1 MNDRVSIAID
11 GPSGAGKST
20 LARRCAAAFGFLYA
34 DTGAIYRTVGLAA
47 IRGGIDRRS
56 EPAVKA
62 LLPGLKIEMKYNEEG
77 EQRMFLNGED
87 VSDEIR
93 MPEVSLAASD
103 VSALPTVRAFL
114 MEMQRSLA
122 RNHSVIMDGRD
133 IGTVVLPD
141 ADLKVFLTA
150 SAEERARRRVSQ
162 LLEKGVRE
170 DYDKVLAEIRYR
182 DEQDMNRET
191 APLRQAEDAVLLDT
205 TALSFEESFAALSQL
220 ILERF
225 CIRPAQAETE
235 TGT

>member
-1 MNDRVSIAID
+1 MNDIISIAID

-47 IRGGIDRRS
+47 VRAGIDRKDGQ
-56 EPAVKA
+56 AVA
-62 LLPGLKIEMKYNEEG
+62 GLLPRLKIEMKYDAQG
-77 EQRMFLNGED
+77 EQRMYLNGED
-87 VSDEIR
+87 VSDAIR
-93 MPEVSLAASD
+93 MPEISLAASD
-103 VSALPTVRAFL
+103 VSSLPVVRQFL
-114 MEMQRSLA
+114 LEMQRGLA
-122 RNHSVIMDGRD
+122 RTQSVLMDGRD

-150 SAEERARRRVSQ
+150 SAEERARRRVLQ
-162 LLEKGVRE
+162 LQEKGVTE
-170 DYDKVLAEIRYR
+170 DYDKVLQEIRYR

-205 TALSFEESFAALSQL
+205 TELSYDESFAALSQL

-225 CIRPAQAETE
+225 CIQPLTDGTE
-235 TGT
+235 RR

>member
-1 MNDRVSIAID
+1 MNDIISIAID

-47 IRGGIDRRS
+47 VRAGIDRKDGQ
-56 EPAVKA
+56 AVA
-62 LLPGLKIEMKYNEEG
+62 GLLPGLKIEMKYDAQG
-77 EQRMFLNGED
+77 EQRMYLNGED
-87 VSDEIR
+87 VSDAIR
-93 MPEVSLAASD
+93 MPEISLAASD
-103 VSALPTVRAFL
+103 VSSLPVVRQFL
-114 MEMQRSLA
+114 LEMQRGLA
-122 RNHSVIMDGRD
+122 RTQSVLMDGRD

-150 SAEERARRRVSQ
+150 SAEERARRRVLQ
-162 LLEKGVRE
+162 LQEKGVTE
-170 DYDKVLAEIRYR
+170 DYEKVLQEIRYR

-205 TALSFEESFAALSQL
+205 TDLSYDESFAALSQL

-225 CIRPAQAETE
+225 CIHPLTDNPEIQ
-235 TGT
+235 

>member
-1 MNDRVSIAID
+1 MNDIISIAID

-47 IRGGIDRRS
+47 VRKGIDRKDGQ
-56 EPAVKA
+56 AVA
-62 LLPGLKIEMKYNEEG
+62 GLLPGLKIEMKYDAQG
-77 EQRMFLNGED
+77 EQRMYLNGED
-87 VSDEIR
+87 VSDAIR
-93 MPEVSLAASD
+93 MPEISLAASD
-103 VSALPTVRAFL
+103 VSSLPVVRQFL
-114 MEMQRSLA
+114 LEMQRGLA
-122 RNHSVIMDGRD
+122 RTQSVLMDGRD

-150 SAEERARRRVSQ
+150 SAEERARRRVLQ
-162 LLEKGVRE
+162 LEEKGVTE
-170 DYDKVLAEIRYR
+170 DYEKVLQEIRYR

-205 TALSFEESFAALSQL
+205 TELSYDESFAALSQL

-225 CIRPAQAETE
+225 CIQPLTDGAERR
-235 TGT
+235 

>member
-1 MNDRVSIAID
+1 MNDIISIAID

-47 IRGGIDRRS
+47 VRAGIDRKDS
-56 EPAVKA
+56 QAVA
-62 LLPGLKIEMKYNEEG
+62 GLLPGLKIEMKYDAEG
-77 EQRMFLNGED
+77 EQRMYLNGED
-87 VSDEIR
+87 VSDAIR
-93 MPEVSLAASD
+93 MPEISLAASD
-103 VSALPTVRAFL
+103 VSSLPVVRQFL
-114 MEMQRSLA
+114 LEMQRGLA
-122 RNHSVIMDGRD
+122 RTQSVLMDGRD

-150 SAEERARRRVSQ
+150 SAEERARRRVLQ
-162 LLEKGVRE
+162 LQEKGVTE
-170 DYDKVLAEIRYR
+170 DYEKVLQEIRYR

-205 TALSFEESFAALSQL
+205 TELSFDESFAALSQL

-225 CIRPAQAETE
+225 CIQPLTDGAERR
-235 TGT
+235 

>member
-1 MNDRVSIAID
+1 MNDIISIAID

-47 IRGGIDRRS
+47 VRAGIDRKDGQ
-56 EPAVKA
+56 AVA
-62 LLPGLKIEMKYNEEG
+62 GLLPGLKIEMKYDAQG
-77 EQRMFLNGED
+77 EQRMYLNGED
-87 VSDEIR
+87 VSDAIR
-93 MPEVSLAASD
+93 MPEISLAASD
-103 VSALPTVRAFL
+103 VSSLPVVRQFL
-114 MEMQRSLA
+114 LEMQRGLA
-122 RNHSVIMDGRD
+122 RTQSVLMDGRD

-150 SAEERARRRVSQ
+150 SAEERARRRVLQ
-162 LLEKGVRE
+162 LQEKGVTE
-170 DYDKVLAEIRYR
+170 DYEKVLQEIRYR

-205 TALSFEESFAALSQL
+205 TELSYDESFAALSQL

-225 CIRPAQAETE
+225 CIHPLTDGAERR
-235 TGT
+235 